1 MAGSTLVRLSADFLL
16 TKKQH
21 DKLNTKYAIIFD
33 EDGIEVTSGQ
43 LYLIGYEDE
52 HGEECKEDGESL

>member
-21 DKLNTKYAIIFD
+21 DKLNTKYVIIFD
-33 EDGIEVTSGQ
+33 EDGIEVTSGE
-43 LYLIGYEDE
+43 LYLVGYEDE
-52 HGEECKEDGESL
+52 HGEECTEDGESL